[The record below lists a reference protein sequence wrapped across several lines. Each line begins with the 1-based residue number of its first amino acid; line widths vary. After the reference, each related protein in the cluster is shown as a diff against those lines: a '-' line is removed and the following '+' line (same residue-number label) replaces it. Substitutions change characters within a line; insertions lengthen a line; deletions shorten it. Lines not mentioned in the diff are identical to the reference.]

1 MDAVC
6 PDRRQEQKHLVREEV
21 HGDEEQAD
29 RVGQGLGDAVE
40 RRKGQAGKGAQGG
53 LFVVLVVDVVEFPV
67 DGFCL

>member
-1 MDAVC
+1 M
-6 PDRRQEQKHLVREEV
+6 REEV